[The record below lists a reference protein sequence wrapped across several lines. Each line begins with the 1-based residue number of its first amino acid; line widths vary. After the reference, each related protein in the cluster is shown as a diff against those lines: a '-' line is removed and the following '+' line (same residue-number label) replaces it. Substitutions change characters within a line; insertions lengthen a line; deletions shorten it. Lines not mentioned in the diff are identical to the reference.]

1 MSDAHENA
9 GSGGKKGLLGTLGTL
24 LLVGVAFIAN
34 QLGLLP
40 TSATETSGA
49 ETAGSQDSG
58 SQTSGSQS
66 GGGTAVLEEPGH
78 GGAAAEAVDLS
89 DLQIGT
95 SFESSIPTL
104 ELTPLDRLRQAI
116 ERHEERVWMTL
127 EGEVVKVLA
136 DDLEGSRH
144 QRFLFDVAPGIPT
157 LKLSHNIDLA
167 PRIPMSEGDTF
178 VTRGRYE
185 WNEFGGVIHW
195 THHDPDGDIEGGW
208 VEFDGERY
216 E

>member
-1 MSDAHENA
+1 MSDAKPTA

-40 TSATETSGA
+40 TSEAVEPSASGSGGGA
-49 ETAGSQDSG
+49 AVADAPGSQD
-58 SQTSGSQS
+58 
-66 GGGTAVLEEPGH
+66 
-78 GGAAAEAVDLS
+78 AVDLS

-104 ELTPLDRLRQAI
+104 ELTSLDRLRQAV
-116 ERHEERVWMTL
+116 EGREERVWMTL

-167 PRIPMSEGDTF
+167 PRVPMAEGDTF

>member
-1 MSDAHENA
+1 MSDAQTTA

-40 TSATETSGA
+40 TSEAVEPA
-49 ETAGSQDSG
+49 AGG
-58 SQTSGSQS
+58 PS
-66 GGGTAVLEEPGH
+66 GGGTAATDQPTGQDP
-78 GGAAAEAVDLS
+78 VDLS

-95 SFESSIPTL
+95 RFESSTPTL
-104 ELTPLDRLRQAI
+104 ELTSLDRLRQAV
-116 ERHEERVWMTL
+116 EGREERVWMTL

-167 PRIPMSEGDTF
+167 PRIPLTEGDTF

-208 VEFDGERY
+208 VEFEGERY

>member
-1 MSDAHENA
+1 MSDAQTTA

-40 TSATETSGA
+40 TSEAVEPRSEDA
-49 ETAGSQDSG
+49 
-58 SQTSGSQS
+58 
-66 GGGTAVLEEPGH
+66 GGGTAVIDEPSNQ
-78 GGAAAEAVDLS
+78 APDEVDLS

-104 ELTPLDRLRQAI
+104 ELTSLDRLRQAV
-116 ERHEERVWMTL
+116 EGREERVWMTL

-167 PRIPMSEGDTF
+167 PRIPMGEGDTF

-208 VEFDGERY
+208 VEFEGERY

>member
-1 MSDAHENA
+1 MSDAQTTA

-40 TSATETSGA
+40 TSEAVEPHSDGP
-49 ETAGSQDSG
+49 S
-58 SQTSGSQS
+58 
-66 GGGTAVLEEPGH
+66 GGTAVVDEP
-78 GGAAAEAVDLS
+78 ATQAPAEVDLS

-104 ELTPLDRLRQAI
+104 ELTSLDRLRQAV
-116 ERHEERVWMTL
+116 EGREERVWMTL

-144 QRFLFDVAPGIPT
+144 QRFLFDVATGIPT

-167 PRIPMSEGDTF
+167 PRIPMTEGDTF

-208 VEFDGERY
+208 VEFEGERY